1 MKKFLL
7 LILSAIISFSAYAQT
22 GGMKGQVV
30 SREDREPIA
39 GVEITID
46 QLSKTIKTNS
56 RGEFIVEG
64 LEPGQYIM
72 RFEAADFENLELM
85 VRVKQLVHDMQEV
98 VMVPNYMVAVD
109 NSAFAELDT
118 DVETFGDSQ
127 ALPQLSA
134 SKDLF
139 NNIASYRFSEM
150 RFNARGYDSQYQDV
164 YLNGIRF
171 NDALTSYGPWSLW
184 SGLNDAT
191 RNQEATSGLKMSDYG
206 LGGVA
211 GTTNINA
218 RASQLRKGFRSSV
231 VNATQLYRYR
241 IMLSYASGQLD
252 NGWSYGFSLS
262 TRQGNHGYVNGV
274 YYNAYGYFFSA
285 EKIFN
290 SRHRLSATLLAAP
303 TTRGAQQASTQEA
316 YDLWGDNYYNP
327 NVGIQN
333 GKERNSRVR
342 RMHEP
347 IAMLNYTWQI
357 TENTNLSVATSLRFG
372 YNGYSALT
380 WSKGEDP
387 RPDYYRKLPSYYGD
401 RYERRMLAN
410 IIQQNYNEEYGVKKN
425 LPFTDTDMATTLLK
439 YSQFVDDWSGYI
451 A

>member
-139 NNIASYRFSEM
+139 NNIAY
-150 RFNARGYDSQYQDV
+150 APKPYP
-164 YLNGIRF
+164 L
-171 NDALTSYGPWSLW
+171 
-184 SGLNDAT
+184 
-191 RNQEATSGLKMSDYG
+191 MSNV
-206 LGGVA
+206 LVS
-211 GTTNINA
+211 N
-218 RASQLRKGFRSSV
+218 L
-231 VNATQLYRYR
+231 
-241 IMLSYASGQLD
+241 LSP
-252 NGWSYGFSLS
+252 
-262 TRQGNHGYVNGV
+262 
-274 YYNAYGYFFSA
+274 
-285 EKIFN
+285 
-290 SRHRLSATLLAAP
+290 LAIYP
-303 TTRGAQQASTQEA
+303 S
-316 YDLWGDNYYNP
+316 P
-327 NVGIQN
+327 
-333 GKERNSRVR
+333 
-342 RMHEP
+342 P
-347 IAMLNYTWQI
+347 I
-357 TENTNLSVATSLRFG
+357 
-372 YNGYSALT
+372 
-380 WSKGEDP
+380 
-387 RPDYYRKLPSYYGD
+387 
-401 RYERRMLAN
+401 
-410 IIQQNYNEEYGVKKN
+410 KN
-425 LPFTDTDMATTLLK
+425 L
-439 YSQFVDDWSGYI
+439 
-451 A
+451 